1 MKDVLNKFSELYLDR
16 VRLNEQRSI
25 LKSKQQALSWRDS
38 ETYNKLLVE
47 ELNLNSE
54 LSENLASII
63 KLAEGRDY

>member
-63 KLAEGRDY
+63 KLAEERD

>member
-47 ELNLNSE
+47 EFNLNSE

-63 KLAEGRDY
+63 KLAEGRD

>member
-63 KLAEGRDY
+63 KLADGRD

>member
-1 MKDVLNKFSELYLDR
+1 MKDVLNKFLELYLDR

-63 KLAEGRDY
+63 KLAEGRD

>member
-47 ELNLNSE
+47 ELNLNNE

-63 KLAEGRDY
+63 KLADGRD

>member
-25 LKSKQQALSWRDS
+25 LKSKQQALSWRDL

-63 KLAEGRDY
+63 KLAEGRD

>member
-1 MKDVLNKFSELYLDR
+1 MKDIMTKFSELYLDR

-25 LKSKQQALSWRDS
+25 LKSKQQALNWRDS

-47 ELNLNSE
+47 ELNLNNE

-63 KLAEGRDY
+63 KLADGDN

>member
-63 KLAEGRDY
+63 KLAEGRD

>member
-54 LSENLASII
+54 LSENLASIV
-63 KLAEGRDY
+63 KLAEGRD

>member
-1 MKDVLNKFSELYLDR
+1 MKGVLNKFSELYLDR

-63 KLAEGRDY
+63 KLAEGRD

>member
-1 MKDVLNKFSELYLDR
+1 MRDVLNKFSELYLDR

-63 KLAEGRDY
+63 KLAEGCN

>member
-1 MKDVLNKFSELYLDR
+1 MRDVLNKFSELYLDR

-63 KLAEGRDY
+63 KLAEGRD

>member
-1 MKDVLNKFSELYLDR
+1 MKDLLNKFSELYLDR

-63 KLAEGRDY
+63 KLAEGRD

>member
-1 MKDVLNKFSELYLDR
+1 MKDILNKFSELYLDR

-63 KLAEGRDY
+63 KLADGRD

>member
-63 KLAEGRDY
+63 KLAEA

>member
-63 KLAEGRDY
+63 KLAGA

>member
-16 VRLNEQRSI
+16 VRLNEQHSI

-63 KLAEGRDY
+63 KLAEGRD